1 MESNLDPDEESNLD
15 PDGAESVAELV
26 YSELGL
32 SQELVDLRVREDMG
46 EEVYVLKH
54 SHSSQQCPGGAQ
66 VQILRHFHTTSKSTV
81 ICASSDQLEICFY
94 SLHQSKL
101 KYN

>member
-1 MESNLDPDEESNLD
+1 VESNLDPDEESNLD

-46 EEVYVLKH
+46 EEVYVLEYDPDPVP
-54 SHSSQQCPGGAQ
+54 SED
-66 VQILRHFHTTSKSTV
+66 ILL
-81 ICASSDQLEICFY
+81 LE
-94 SLHQSKL
+94 S
-101 KYN
+101 

>member
-1 MESNLDPDEESNLD
+1 MESNLDPDEDSNLD

-54 SHSSQQCPGGAQ
+54 SHSSQQCPGGHRSRFRD
-66 VQILRHFHTTSKSTV
+66 IST
-81 ICASSDQLEICFY
+81 QL
-94 SLHQSKL
+94 LNQL
-101 KYN
+101 

>member
-1 MESNLDPDEESNLD
+1 M
-15 PDGAESVAELV
+15 

-54 SHSSQQCPGGAQ
+54 SHSSQQCPGEAGI
-66 VQILRHFHTTSKSTV
+66 VMGSLNYPK
-81 ICASSDQLEICFY
+81 Y
-94 SLHQSKL
+94 S
-101 KYN
+101 

>member
-66 VQILRHFHTTSKSTV
+66 VHLQRHFQFPHSFYINCTVCKLWSTRDLLLLSTL
-81 ICASSDQLEICFY
+81 IKA
-94 SLHQSKL
+94 
-101 KYN
+101 